1 MTSAHGGRYRAA
13 PWLWAAL
20 ALELAVG
27 TVPAAA
33 VADEV
38 DTAAIIK
45 QITSRKDVVSP
56 LPPTDIPGGA
66 ANTDLQGAAI
76 FAWQEFIALNWPA
89 AQSNGTVQRDVPD
102 EKAVF
107 GQPGAGPLVWQTYR
121 QKVEIFPGANA
132 LTAPPHG
139 YQARGVDYGYN
150 DPPQYQYKGTIAAC
164 PGQPPVAQA
173 PWINLDETSQIE
185 LATMYAGI
193 LRDEAPSMK
202 NNAPQLIRFLAKAN
216 KTEYDY
222 VAANKFWYS
231 GTGTPLQA
239 QIDTW
244 KTALANKK
252 VPAPGTVPALPTGT
266 FEVKSAWRR
275 LAKGEDRSRFHMATV
290 RYYENIPYAGKV
302 SFDKAAAQVPC
313 YWQDEWALV
322 ALHIIQKTP
331 SAPYFVFATFEQADN
346 ILTADGKPLENDD
359 GAIVS
364 QPIQPPQPTQPALT
378 YADNPL
384 TPKVTAVPAEFCDDT
399 GSRLYFRELPP
410 APSPGVNPPPS
421 VPAPGTPVGG
431 NICVNRR
438 YERIPPIIST
448 INNAVHASIKFY
460 NDEHQLKD
468 SPWLH
473 YKLVNVQAV
482 PFNKKDIVPTF
493 SSTRQAGNF
502 FQANIVVETDYT
514 LQQFVARIADNQAP
528 TAYPPINS
536 AAQPSNVTQ
545 LNGTPQPDFQNV
557 YVAGPHGFTTYQMGG
572 CMGCHGNAQVGGTDF
587 SFILGGNRFNSEPD
601 TPDPA
606 NAALKRSYF
615 HELFDHA
622 ALTK

>member
-1 MTSAHGGRYRAA
+1 MTSAHGRRHRAA

-20 ALELAVG
+20 ALELAMG
-27 TVPAAA
+27 TIPATA

-38 DTAAIIK
+38 DAAAIIK
-45 QITSRKDVVSP
+45 QITSRNDVVSP
-56 LPPTDIPGGA
+56 LPPTDIHGGA
-66 ANTDLQGAAI
+66 ANTDLQGAAF

-89 AQSNGTVQRDVPD
+89 AQSNGVVQRDVPD

-139 YQARGVDYGYN
+139 YQAHGVDYGYN
-150 DPPQYQYKGTIAAC
+150 DPPKYQYKETIAAC
-164 PGQPPVAQA
+164 PGEPPVGQT
-173 PWINLDETSQIE
+173 PWVNLDETSQIE
-185 LATMYAGI
+185 LDTMYAGI
-193 LRDEAPSMK
+193 LRDEAPSTK
-202 NNAPQLIRFLAKAN
+202 NSAPQLIRFLAKAN

-244 KTALANKK
+244 TTALAHKK

-266 FEVKSAWRR
+266 FEVKSAWRP
-275 LAKGEDRSRFHMATV
+275 LAKGEDRNRFHMATV
-290 RYYENIPYAGKV
+290 RYYEKV
-302 SFDKAAAQVPC
+302 RFGTSAVAVPC
-313 YWQDEWALV
+313 YRQDEWALV

-346 ILTADGKPLENDD
+346 ILTADGKPLENDN
-359 GAIVS
+359 GVAINL
-364 QPIQPPQPTQPALT
+364 PGQPPSPTQPALT
-378 YADNPL
+378 YTDDPQ
-384 TPKVTAVPAEFCDDT
+384 TPKVTAVPAEFCNDT

-410 APSPGVNPPPS
+410 APASPSSPVRP
-421 VPAPGTPVGG
+421 PAPGTPVGG
-431 NICVNRR
+431 NICVNNR
-438 YERIPPIIST
+438 YERIPSIIAT
-448 INNAVHASIKFY
+448 INQAVHASIKLY
-460 NDEHQLKD
+460 NDDHQLKD

-493 SSTRQAGNF
+493 SSTRQVGNF

-528 TAYPPINS
+528 TAYPKG
-536 AAQPSNVTQ
+536 
-545 LNGTPQPDFQNV
+545 GTQPDFQNV

-601 TPDPA
+601 TPDPT

-622 ALTK
+622 AVAK